1 MKRPG
6 LLLVLSAPSG
16 AGKTTICDTL
26 LASDRNLARSV
37 SATTRAPRGRERNGR
52 DYYYWTEAEFDR
64 AVRRGRFLEWAA
76 VHGNR
81 YGTLRSEVTRLHR
94 RGRDVVLVID
104 VQGGL
109 AVKRKFPQAL
119 LIFVRPPSIA
129 ALEKRLRGRGTDR
142 AADIR
147 GRLQNARWE
156 LAQAPRYDQQ
166 VTNARLADAVAQVR
180 EILERERLRAAR
192 TARLPRFAGG
202 KLKERGQHGA

>member
-1 MKRPG
+1 MNRPR

-26 LASDRNLARSV
+26 LASDRRLARSV
-37 SATTRAPRGRERNGR
+37 SATTRAPRGRERDGR

-64 AVRRGRFLEWAA
+64 AVRRGRFLEWAK

-81 YGTLRSEVTRLHR
+81 YGTLRSEVARLHR

-109 AVKRKFPQAL
+109 AVKRKFPRAV

-156 LAQAPRYDQQ
+156 LAQAPRYDHQ
-166 VTNARLADAVAQVR
+166 VINARLSDAVAQVR
-180 EILERERLRAAR
+180 DILERERLRASR
-192 TARLPRFAGG
+192 NLSSSRNAGG
-202 KLKERGQHGA
+202 RKPERGTHGA

>member
-16 AGKTTICDTL
+16 AGKTTICETL
-26 LASDRNLARSV
+26 LASDRKLVRSV
-37 SATTRAPRGRERNGR
+37 SATTRTPRGGERDGR

-64 AVRRGRFLEWAA
+64 AVRRGRFLEWAN
-76 VHGNR
+76 VHGHR
-81 YGTLRSEVTRLHR
+81 YGTLRSEVTRLQR
-94 RGRDVVLVID
+94 GGRDVVLVID

-109 AVKRKFPQAL
+109 AVKRKFPGAL

-156 LAQAPRYDQQ
+156 LAQAPRYDHQ
-166 VTNARLADAVAQVR
+166 VINARLADAVARVR
-180 EILERERLRAAR
+180 EILDRERLRAAR
-192 TARLPRFAGG
+192 TVRLPRSAGG